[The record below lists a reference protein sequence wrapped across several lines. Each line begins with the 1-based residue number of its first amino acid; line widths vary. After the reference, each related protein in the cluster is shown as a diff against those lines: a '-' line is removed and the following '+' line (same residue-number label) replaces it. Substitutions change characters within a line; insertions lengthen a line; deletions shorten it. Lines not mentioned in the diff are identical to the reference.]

1 MNNHK
6 IPYKHPTKLFIGGLH
21 GDEGN
26 YTELILED
34 LTKEKNYKGKV
45 IIIPKLTEN
54 SKYVSTLHKEYYK
67 TGEGKYLID
76 IIDKYKPNFYFELHS
91 YSDKSYSKLTDPNR
105 ADKIGIPPF
114 IDIGD
119 RVLIASISPVLRN
132 KFTQDDFCMTI
143 EIPKWKVDQSK
154 GRVLEILKMGL
165 DSESRR
171 EMIERLEEKYPEQVR
186 IARYL
191 SKKYNLILF

>member
-1 MNNHK
+1 
-6 IPYKHPTKLFIGGLH
+6 
-21 GDEGN
+21 
-26 YTELILED
+26 
-34 LTKEKNYKGKV
+34 
-45 IIIPKLTEN
+45 
-54 SKYVSTLHKEYYK
+54 
-67 TGEGKYLID
+67 
-76 IIDKYKPNFYFELHS
+76 
-91 YSDKSYSKLTDPNR
+91 
-105 ADKIGIPPF
+105 
-114 IDIGD
+114 
-119 RVLIASISPVLRN
+119 
-132 KFTQDDFCMTI
+132 MTI